1 MVYSASGLNQKP
13 QRDRK
18 RRLKY
23 YKCAI
28 DLLRNCT
35 IEPDTRPNPNGRHGI
50 VHRFAGKTC
59 GGELFYV
66 QVKQDKRTDNKYFIS
81 VFPPK

>member
-1 MVYSASGLNQKP
+1 MAYSASGLNQKP

-35 IEPDTRPNPNGRHGI
+35 IEPDTRPNPNGRHEI